1 MFLYQHKDTRQQ
13 TKSRLKTFLIGL
25 RGFSGNSNGDD
36 GNINENKTKAFFVGL
51 QILLNVSQGLLEMRP
66 RVFDPVETLN
76 STL

>member
-36 GNINENKTKAFFVGL
+36 GNINENKTKAFFCR
-51 QILLNVSQGLLEMRP
+51 SP
-66 RVFDPVETLN
+66 DFVERFTR
-76 STL
+76 STGDETESF